1 MLRLRRCGA
10 ATGFSPVACFHPLQA
25 WQRPTGEVVF
35 VERGAIARP
44 LTLPCGQCIGCRLE
58 RARQW
63 SVRVMHEASM
73 HDSNY
78 FITLTYDDDHLPSD
92 GSLTYRHFQLFMK
105 KLRKKYAGVRFFMCG
120 EYGERF
126 RRPHY
131 HACMFNL
138 YLPDLVLFSDSRHKL
153 YTSESLSALWPYGF
167 VTVGDVTFES
177 ACYVASYTM
186 KKVTGPAAADH
197 YRSVN
202 PFTGEVFDIVPEF
215 VRMSLK
221 PGIGASWI
229 AKYSSDVYPEDHVIV
244 RGTRA
249 KPPRYYD
256 KFLALADSDLSDFIA
271 FTRYTNSFAHAED
284 TTPERLA
291 VRETVTRARF
301 NLKVRTLE

>member
-1 MLRLRRCGA
+1 MSPRRRCA
-10 ATGFSPVACFHPLQA
+10 AVTDYKAVACFHPLQA

-35 VERGAIARP
+35 VERGSIARC

-63 SVRVMHEASM
+63 SVRVMHEASL

-78 FITLTYDDDHLPSD
+78 FVTLTYDDDHLPHD

-105 KLRKKYAGVRFFMCG
+105 RLRKVHPGVRFFMCG
-120 EYGERF
+120 EYGERQ

-131 HACMFNL
+131 HACFFNL
-138 YLPDLVLFSDSRHKL
+138 VLPDLVLFSESGFKL
-153 YTSESLSALWPYGF
+153 FTSKSLSELWPHGF
-167 VTVGDVTFES
+167 VSVGAVTFES

-186 KKVTGPAAADH
+186 KKVTGPDAVEW

-202 PFTGEVFDIVPEF
+202 PYTGECHDVVPEF

-221 PGIGASWI
+221 PGIGAGWI
-229 AKYSSDVYPEDHVIV
+229 AKFTSDVYPEDVV
-244 RGTRA
+244 VVNGARA

-271 FTRYTNSFAHAED
+271 FTRYTKSFAGAAD

-291 VRETVTRARF
+291 VREQVVSARF
-301 NLKVRTLE
+301 SLKVRNLE